1 MFKRQTLTRLM
12 GLILISTTLACN
24 LFAQPAPTVSPKQ
37 GTTPAATQLPAAK
50 ATRPPSS
57 GTLAASAEG
66 SSAFGH
72 FLPNGALTVRFNEPM
87 NPASAD
93 IPLLTY
99 PYVEGKPQ
107 WTENNTVVTFQAAKR
122 FASDQAYVV
131 SVNPYLTNAKG
142 QGFSQAPLWKLQ
154 TPASPVVLGH
164 NPATG
169 LIDDRRPTIRVS
181 FDRAMDQ
188 ASVAAALTVAP
199 AIPFTVAWEKDNGA
213 DLLVIKLQQPLTAG
227 VRYTFNI
234 GRTAADTE
242 GVLMGEDY
250 QWSYWLDSLKVSIQL
265 GNGASAPIAF
275 TYNYPMNTDSVNQAF
290 KIDPPL
296 RIGKVAWNENG
307 TQANLIPDGNLPPV
321 TTYTVTYTGN
331 MLDRDSNPIAPP
343 APLQFATPA
352 SVRGEVNLGPD
363 GNTSFIWLHLDRDV
377 NPVSAK
383 AAFHITPDIPGQVFW
398 SADTLTLSFQPD
410 DGALQSLSAYTVTL
424 ETSITDSQ
432 GVPFLRAPFS
442 YAFETGQ
449 FYQAQVSFGMG
460 PNAQVLDSAGR
471 RAVQFV
477 GTSKESLPPVTF
489 ELYRLNLE
497 QFLERYSSSF
507 RGVAGMKKM
516 PVSTAGAALVNQWQT
531 ALTTTPN
538 AYGMRVSETLIPAD
552 VPPGLYILKLTTAN
566 TNDYLLLALTRHTLA
581 LKQSGDQI
589 VTWVSDINGGS
600 VAGIDV
606 GVYARNG
613 QVLAH
618 GQSDANGLYEAQVAA
633 DPAPLIVVARAGD
646 DVTMAGLGNEWRT
659 STGYWWGWWDSA
671 PKPLDYAAYIY
682 TDRPIYRPGQTVY
695 FKALLRRDDDAALSL
710 PAEGMTVTARLRDA
724 RNNVADSVELKTN
737 ALGSVNS
744 QFVLADGAMLGNNYA
759 IEVTVGNSTFR
770 QILKVQDY
778 RKPDYDVTV
787 KTDAARYVIGD
798 PVNVTLD
805 TRYFFGEPVP
815 NASVTIKQYELM
827 RRYWWEMDP
836 STGEDTDPYTWY
848 QNSDAQPITAQTDAN
863 GHYAFSLPA
872 AKSQF
877 TDVTDWETGLKH
889 STWGIEVTVD
899 DGSHQTVS
907 TFAVIDV
914 YDAGEKVTFDIG
926 GYLKKPGSDFTV
938 HAEAATIFDTPVANR
953 RLKLELRAYN
963 YQDWNFNTVM
973 QTIDLTT
980 GSNGQ
985 VDQAMGAPAPGYYEW
1000 VLSGTD
1006 ARGHP
1011 IGAQRWMYV
1020 YDTTDTW
1027 AGRYANGLK
1036 VTADKTAYAPG
1047 DTARLIVESSFSG
1060 PAMLS
1065 FERGTTRREQPATL
1079 TAPITVLNVPIQPGD
1094 APNIFVVVNSWE
1106 PQVTT
1111 LTKNTDV
1118 SLADSHLRTAFVEL
1132 QVPVTDKTLTVT
1144 LTPDKTEYTPR
1155 EQATFKVHITN
1166 AQGQPVSAEVSLA
1179 LVDEAIF
1186 SLSDELSGPIFDA
1199 FYFNRHNLIRTFDSM
1214 QPSRWLFAGG
1224 RGGGGGGGAAMGAPR
1239 TNFPD
1244 TAAWFPDL
1252 RTNAQ
1257 GEASVTLNLSDSLT
1271 SWRLTA
1277 KAHTAAT
1284 EIGEAYINVITKQP
1298 LVVRP
1303 ILPRFLTAGDET
1315 QISAI
1320 VHNYS
1325 DKEQALKVTLLAGA
1339 AGVQVSGEAT
1349 QVLGLIPGEQG
1360 TVVWTVKAQSA
1371 GEVPLTFRAEGAGVQ
1386 DAIRLTLPVQAL
1398 AVPDFHTETGEFTGV
1413 LNTTVYLPDEAL
1425 DLSSVKIELS
1435 RSIAGSLLNGLDYLT
1450 GFPYGCVEQTMS
1462 RALPNAVVGRAF
1474 LQLGVGNPTLQAD
1487 LPAKVNAGLQRLY
1500 GYQHDDGGWGWWYDD
1515 ETHDYQTAWVIFG
1528 LSVTSEAGYPV
1539 DQSVIDR
1546 GARWLLGHLDAMDS
1560 RTRAFALYSLAVAG
1574 HGNLAATQTLA
1585 LQASELDTFSQAALA
1600 LALHQMSDPANAQK
1614 LLDGLA
1620 QSAVQ
1625 ADDMVYWPSPN
1636 EDGHYYQKTMASAT
1650 RSTALAL
1657 DAFVRI
1663 APGHALE
1670 PGIVRWLMSQR
1681 KQEGW
1686 GSTNETSFSLL
1697 ALTDHLLATETASAE
1712 TDYQVLLGGVEIASG
1727 KLGRGEPAVTLDLP
1741 ASQIGR
1747 SLSLLTIK
1755 QGGAGRLYYTISA
1768 RTYLATKEIA
1778 AAGRIAVQRAYLD
1791 PNTGQAIR
1799 TIAAGQLVKV
1809 QLTVQL
1815 PDDGAYMLVEDHLPG
1830 GLEALNEGLNTTS
1843 HDSAA
1848 KLSDNGDTVYY
1859 WQSLGYNNKE
1869 VRSDRVTFFITELG
1883 AGETGFSYFAR
1894 ATHTGQ
1900 FAAMP
1905 VEVSAMYNA
1914 RLWGRSASDVLSIS
1928 SRTVLAPAAPT
1939 PTPVASPIRPTP
1951 TPINPLVAVLNGHT
1965 SWVSSV
1971 AISPNGQTIAS
1982 GSDDGTVN
1990 LWDAHGHAL
1999 LTTLAGHTESVLGVA
2014 FSADGKWL
2022 ASSSKD
2028 KTVRVWDVGQ
2038 RQLARTLEGHTA
2050 PVWSV
2055 AFSPTQMGQ
2064 LASAGE
2070 DGTIRLWDAATG
2082 QLLRQ
2087 MDSPDEKIWNIA
2099 YSADGAALV
2108 ASGDRVRVWK
2118 TATGKAGL
2126 TFAASAFP
2134 DGISNAFFSPDGRT
2148 LATAGKKLQLW
2159 DAQSGQLLRTF
2170 EGHTAWV
2177 WSVGFSP
2184 DGLRLVSGSKD
2195 QTVRIWKVATGE
2207 LLATD
2212 TGHVGSVNSVVYTP
2226 DGGTVISGGTDKTV
2240 RLWWGMP

>member
-1 MFKRQTLTRLM
+1 MPKHRRLNRVFS
-12 GLILISTTLACN
+12 LLVISLTLACN
-24 LFAQPAPTVSPKQ
+24 LFTQPTPSAPSTPGAKPAPTQ
-37 GTTPAATQLPAAK
+37 PAVKP
-50 ATRPPSS
+50 TRPPSS
-57 GTLAASAEG
+57 GTLAASADG

-72 FLPNGALTVRFNEPM
+72 FLPNGSLTVRFNEPM

-93 IPLLTY
+93 LPILTY
-99 PYVEGKPQ
+99 PYVEGQPT
-107 WTENNTVVTFQAAKR
+107 WAEDNTVVTFQPVKR

-131 SVNPYLTNAKG
+131 SVNPYLTNIKG
-142 QGFSQAPLWKLQ
+142 QGFSQAPIWKLQ
-154 TPASPVVLGH
+154 TPSAPVVLGH

-169 LIDDRRPTIRVS
+169 LIDDRRPTIRVA

-188 ASVAAALTVAP
+188 TSVAAALTVSP
-199 AIPFTVAWEKDNGA
+199 TIPFTLAWEKDTGA
-213 DLLVIKLQQPLTAG
+213 DVLVINPQQVLTAG
-227 VRYTFNI
+227 TRYTFNI

-250 QWSYWLDSLKVSIQL
+250 QWSYWLAGLKVSITRPVE
-265 GNGASAPIAF
+265 GANAPVSFA
-275 TYNYPMNTDSVNQAF
+275 YNYRMDTESVNSVF
-290 KIDPPL
+290 RIDPP
-296 RIGKVAWNENG
+296 ISGKLVWDAGG
-307 TQANLIPDGNLPPV
+307 TRADLFPDANLPPV
-321 TTYTVTYTGN
+321 TTYTVSYSGN
-331 MLDRDSNPIAPP
+331 MLDHDGNPIAPP
-343 APLQFATPA
+343 APLHFSTPA
-352 SVRGEVNLGPD
+352 SVRGEVGFGLD
-363 GNTSFIWLHLDRDV
+363 GNTSFLWLHFDRAV
-377 NPVSAK
+377 NQTSAT
-383 AAFHITPDIPGQVFW
+383 AAFHIAPEIPGRFSW
-398 SADTLTLSFQPD
+398 SENTLTFMPD
-410 DGALQSLSAYTVTL
+410 DGALQSMSAYTITLDTSVT
-424 ETSITDSQ
+424 ESQ
-432 GVPFLRAPFS
+432 GVPFLRKPFTYS
-442 YAFETGQ
+442 FETGQ
-449 FYQAQVSFGMG
+449 FYEAQVSFGMG

-477 GTSKESLPPVTF
+477 GSSKEDLPPVAF
-489 ELYRLNLE
+489 ELYRLSLE

-507 RGVAGMKKM
+507 RGVAGMKKT
-516 PVSTAGAALVNQWQT
+516 PISTAGTPLVTQWQT
-531 ALTTTPN
+531 ALTSTPN
-538 AYGMRVSETLIPAD
+538 AYGMRVSETLIPAE
-552 VPPGLYILKLTTAN
+552 VAPGLYILKLATARN
-566 TNDYLLLALTRHTLA
+566 NDYLLLALTRHTLA
-581 LKQSGDQI
+581 LKQSGGQI

-600 VAGIDV
+600 VPGIDV
-606 GVYARNG
+606 GVYARDG
-613 QVLAH
+613 QELAH
-618 GQSDANGLYEAQVAA
+618 GQSDANGLYEARVGI

-646 DVTMAGLGNEWRT
+646 DVTVAGLGNEWRT
-659 STGYWWGWWDSA
+659 TTGYWWGWWSDA
-671 PKPLDYAAYIY
+671 PKALDYAAYIY
-682 TDRPIYRPGQTVY
+682 TDRPIYRPGQTVF
-695 FKALLRRDDDAALSL
+695 FKALLRRDEDAALSL
-710 PAEGMTVTARLRDA
+710 PLEGMTVTARLRDA

-737 ALGSVNS
+737 ALGSVNG
-744 QFVLADGAMLGNNYA
+744 QFALADGAMLGNNYA
-759 IEVTVGNSTFR
+759 IEVVAGASAFR
-770 QILKVQDY
+770 QIVKVQDY
-778 RKPDYDVTV
+778 RKPDYDVSV

-815 NASVTIKQYELM
+815 DASVTIKQYELV

-836 STGEDTDPYTWY
+836 STGEGDDPYTWY
-848 QNSDAQPITAQTDAN
+848 QNYDAQPISAVTDAN
-863 GHYAFSLPA
+863 GHYAFALPA
-872 AKSQF
+872 TKSQF
-877 TDVTDWETGLKH
+877 TQVEDWETGLKH
-889 STWGIEVTVD
+889 TTWGIEVTVD

-914 YDAGEKVTFDIG
+914 YDAAEKLTFDVG
-926 GYLKKPGSDFTV
+926 GYLKKPGTDFTV
-938 HAEAATIFDTPVANR
+938 HAQAATIFDTPVANR
-953 RLKLELRAYN
+953 KLKLELHAYD
-963 YQDWNFNTVM
+963 YTRYNFDTVI

-980 GSNGQ
+980 GANGQ
-985 VDQAMGAPAPGYYEW
+985 VDQAMGAPAPGYYQW

-1011 IGAQRWMYV
+1011 MGAQRWMYV
-1020 YDTTDTW
+1020 YDRTDTW

-1060 PAMLS
+1060 PALLT

-1079 TAPITVLNVPIQPGD
+1079 TAPITVINVPIQPGD

-1106 PQVTT
+1106 PQDTT
-1111 LTKNTDV
+1111 LTQNTDI
-1118 SLADSHLRTAFVEL
+1118 SLADSHLRTAYVEL

-1144 LTPDKTEYTPR
+1144 LTPDKTDYTPR
-1155 EQATFKVHITN
+1155 EPATFKVRVTN

-1199 FYFNRHNLIRTFDSM
+1199 FYYSRHNLIRTYDTM

-1224 RGGGGGGGAAMGAPR
+1224 RGGGGGGGAAAGAPR
-1239 TNFPD
+1239 SNFPD
-1244 TAAWFPDL
+1244 TAAWFPVLQTDANGEVSVKLDL
-1252 RTNAQ
+1252 P
-1257 GEASVTLNLSDSLT
+1257 DSLT

-1284 EIGEAYINVITKQP
+1284 QIGEAYINVITKQP

-1315 QISAI
+1315 QLSAM

-1325 DKEQALKVTLLAGA
+1325 DKEQALKITLSAGA
-1339 AGVQVSGEAT
+1339 AGLQITGDAA

-1360 TVVWTVKAQSA
+1360 TVIWTVKAQSA
-1371 GEVPLTFRAEGAGVQ
+1371 GDVPLTFRAEGAGVE
-1386 DAIRLTLPVQAL
+1386 DAVRLTLPIQAL
-1398 AVPDFHTETGEFTGV
+1398 AVPDFHTETGEFSGV

-1435 RSIAGSLLNGLDYLT
+1435 RSTAGSLLTGLDYLT

-1487 LPAKVNAGLQRLY
+1487 LPAKINAGLQRLY

-1546 GARWLLGHLDAMDS
+1546 GARWLLGQLDSMDS
-1560 RTRAFALYSLAVAG
+1560 RTRAFALYSLALAE

-1585 LQASELDTFSQAALA
+1585 GQANELDTFSQAALA
-1600 LALHQMSDPANAQK
+1600 LALHKLGAQADAQK
-1614 LLDGLA
+1614 MLDLLA
-1620 QSAVQ
+1620 QTALQ
-1625 ADDMVYWPSPN
+1625 IDDTVYWPSPN

-1657 DAFVRI
+1657 DALVRI

-1686 GSTNETSFSLL
+1686 GSTNETSFAIL
-1697 ALTDHLLATETASAE
+1697 ALTDHLLATEKASSE
-1712 TDYQVLLGGVEIASG
+1712 TDYQVTLGGVEIASG
-1727 KLGRGEPAVTLDLP
+1727 KLGRGEPAVTLDVP

-1747 SLSLLTIK
+1747 SLSLLTIR
-1755 QGGAGRLYYTISA
+1755 QGGEGRLYYTIGA
-1768 RTYLATKEIA
+1768 RTYLGTKEIN

-1791 PNTGQAIR
+1791 PRTEQAIR
-1799 TIAAGQLVKV
+1799 TVAAGQLVKV

-1848 KLSDNGDTVYY
+1848 PLTDGGQPIYY
-1859 WQSLGYNNKE
+1859 WQNLGYNNKE
-1869 VRSDRVTFFITELG
+1869 IRSDRVTFFITEMG
-1883 AGETGFSYFAR
+1883 AGEAAFTYFAR

-1914 RLWGRSASDVLSIS
+1914 RLWGRSASDVFSIS
-1928 SRTVLAPAAPT
+1928 NRTADKVASPAAT
-1939 PTPVASPIRPTP
+1939 PTPVAALPTP
-1951 TPINPLVAVLNGHT
+1951 ANPLVAVLTGHT

-1971 AISPNGQTIAS
+1971 AYSPDGRLIAS
-1982 GSDDGTVN
+1982 GSDDGTVR
-1990 LWDAHGHAL
+1990 LWDAHSFGL
-1999 LTTLAGHTESVLGVA
+1999 LTTLNGHTEAVLGVA
-2014 FSADGKWL
+2014 FSADGLWL

-2028 KTVRVWDVGQ
+2028 KTVRLWDVAN
-2038 RQLARTLEGHTA
+2038 RQLSRTLEGHTA
-2050 PVWSV
+2050 SVWSV
-2055 AFSPTQMGQ
+2055 AFSPTQPL
-2064 LASAGE
+2064 LASASE
-2070 DGTIRLWDAATG
+2070 DGSLRLWDTATG
-2082 QLLRQ
+2082 ALSRQL
-2087 MDSPDEKIWNIA
+2087 DSPGEKIWNVA

-2118 TATGKAGL
+2118 TATGTAGL
-2126 TFAASAFP
+2126 TFAASAMP
-2134 DGISNAFFSPDGRT
+2134 EGISNAFFSPDGRT
-2148 LATAGKKLQLW
+2148 LVTAGKKLQLW

-2170 EGHTAWV
+2170 ESHTAWV

-2184 DGLRLVSGSKD
+2184 DGQRLVSGSKD
-2195 QTVRIWKVATGE
+2195 QTVRLWNVSTGE
-2207 LLATD
+2207 LLQTD
-2212 TGHVGSVNSVVYTP
+2212 TGHVGSVNSVVFAP
-2226 DGGTVISGGTDKTV
+2226 DGQTVVSGGTDKTV
-2240 RLWWGMP
+2240 RVWRGHP